1 MAKKES
7 EIILDEIIRLHPF
20 LDKKVV
26 KNWSDHELDK
36 ASRKLQ
42 EPRFFNYQVKRQIE
56 NMSKKKTNFLND

>member
-1 MAKKES
+1 MVKKES

-42 EPRFFNYQVKRQIE
+42 EPRFFNYQVKR
-56 NMSKKKTNFLND
+56 